1 MTSTRARTNF
11 LLRTTICATVLRL
24 EMRGGYSTSKPS
36 PEETLYAARRG
47 GVFKDLWWR
56 WGMKLS
62 MERRK
67 FWTCTC
73 AIMLLLGAARAPGQQ
88 KDAPLLVVI
97 SVDGLRP
104 DYVIAADAH
113 GVQAPNLRKFMKEGS
128 YADGLTGVVPTV
140 TYPSH
145 TTLMTGV
152 WPAKHGIWAN
162 TTFDPLQK
170 NYQGWY
176 WYAEDIRV
184 PTLWEAAAQAGRST
198 ASVQWPVTVGAK
210 ITWNIP
216 EFWRAGTPEDAKL
229 IRVVATPGLL
239 EEARKDL
246 GEYRGGIDTSPEGDE
261 VRGKYAAWILEKK
274 KPGLLTLHLTALD
287 HIEHETGI
295 FSADDSAVLERLDA
309 VIGQV
314 REATERVAPGR
325 AYIAI
330 VSDHG
335 FANYD
340 HELNLIAAFRQAKM
354 FNVDDKGK
362 ITDWRAMPWET
373 GGSAAIVLKD
383 PQDQATLKEVR
394 EFLAKLAADPANGID
409 RVLEAEELHKRGGY
423 PNASFFVGMKPGW
436 RTGYALTGPVL
447 SAVKPGGTHG
457 QLPDLPELRA
467 AFFIVGPGIPAG
479 QDLGL
484 IDMRDVAPTLAHEA
498 GLPLPS
504 ADGKPLLP

>member
-1 MTSTRARTNF
+1 
-11 LLRTTICATVLRL
+11 
-24 EMRGGYSTSKPS
+24 MR
-36 PEETLYAARRG
+36 
-47 GVFKDLWWR
+47 V
-56 WGMKLS
+56 S
-62 MERRK
+62 MASRI
-67 FWTCTC
+67 FWTWSCS
-73 AIMLLLGAARAPGQQ
+73 IVLLLGAAPAHGQK

-97 SVDGLRP
+97 SIDGLRP
-104 DYVIAADAH
+104 DYITAADAH
-113 GVQAPNLRKFMKEGS
+113 GAKVPNLRRFVKEGA
-128 YADGLTGVVPTV
+128 YADGVTGVVPTV

-152 WPAKHGIWAN
+152 WPATHGILAN

-184 PTLWEAAAQAGRST
+184 PTLWDAAGQAGRST

-210 ITWNIP
+210 ITWDIP
-216 EFWRAGTPEDAKL
+216 EVWRAGTAEDAKL
-229 IRVVATPGLL
+229 IHALTTPGLL

-246 GEYRGGIDTSPEGDE
+246 GDYRGGIDTSPEGDE
-261 VRGKYAAWILEKK
+261 ARGKYAAWILEKK

-287 HIEHETGI
+287 HIAHETGV
-295 FSADDSAVLERLDA
+295 FSAEDIAVLERQDA
-309 VIGQV
+309 VIGEV
-314 REATERVAPGR
+314 RAAAERVAPGR
-325 AYIAI
+325 AYVAV

-340 HELNLIAAFRQAKM
+340 HELNLVSAFREAKL
-354 FNVDDKGK
+354 FSVDDRGR

-383 PQDQATLKEVR
+383 SQDQATLTEVR
-394 EFLAKLAADPANGID
+394 DLLAKLAADPANGID
-409 RVLEAEELHKRGGY
+409 RVLDADELHKRGGY

-436 RTGYALTGPVL
+436 RTGSAVMGPVL

-457 QLPDLPELRA
+457 QLPDVPELRA
-467 AFFIVGPGIPAG
+467 SFFFVGPGIPAG
-479 QDLGL
+479 KDLGV
-484 IDMRDVAPTLAHEA
+484 IDMRDIAPTFAHEV

-504 ADGKPLLP
+504 AEGKSLLP